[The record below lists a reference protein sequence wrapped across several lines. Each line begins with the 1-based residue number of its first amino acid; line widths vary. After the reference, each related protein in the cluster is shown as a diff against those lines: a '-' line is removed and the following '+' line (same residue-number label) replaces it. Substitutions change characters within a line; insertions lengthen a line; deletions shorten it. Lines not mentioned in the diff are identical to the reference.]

1 MTRGMREKIKNIE
14 HLKRQ
19 VKREVKQV
27 NQKFKKL
34 NQQLLFS
41 NFQ

>member
-1 MTRGMREKIKNIE
+1 MTLGMREKIKNIE

-19 VKREVKQV
+19 DKREVKNV
-27 NQKFKKL
+27 DQKFKKV

-41 NFQ
+41 NFK